1 MKVAPDDY
9 LGVVA
14 YVRESLEDVAIHL
27 LGDYQQWVEAY
38 DPLMEHSDK
47 IMRPEAY
54 IRGRIMNEL
63 DDAIKRAMLYAETN
77 GGI

>member
-1 MKVAPDDY
+1 MKVAPDEY

-38 DPLMEHSDK
+38 DPFLEHSDK
-47 IMRPEAY
+47 MMRPEAY
-54 IRGRIMNEL
+54 IRGCIMNEL
-63 DDAIKRAMLYAETN
+63 ENAIKGAMLYAETN
-77 GGI
+77 GGM